1 MGHRGHASAE
11 QCATIVRNC
20 NIGWNLRKAGQ
31 NVPVRNRNGKLEWR
45 FKVAGHEYSHITDLA
60 DTPRK
65 RRFGVP
71 KAFETA
77 TAA

>member
-1 MGHRGHASAE
+1 
-11 QCATIVRNC
+11 
-20 NIGWNLRKAGQ
+20 
-31 NVPVRNRNGKLEWR
+31 VPVRNRNGKLEWR

-60 DTPRK
+60 DTSRK